1 MRCAHAHLR
10 ERSAPGAGLAYDRR
24 PPTAMSSLPAV
35 TSVATYLVG
44 ALRALA
50 REERLGRRPR

>member
-1 MRCAHAHLR
+1 M
-10 ERSAPGAGLAYDRR
+10 AYDRR